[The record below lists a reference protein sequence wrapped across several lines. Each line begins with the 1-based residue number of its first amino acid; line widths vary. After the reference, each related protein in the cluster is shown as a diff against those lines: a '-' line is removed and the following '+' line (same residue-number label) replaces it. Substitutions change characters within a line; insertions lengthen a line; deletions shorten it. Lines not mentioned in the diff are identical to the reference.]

1 LIDWDR
7 FSCRPVIPVV
17 VHIGRSML
25 RFAWIFCWFVA
36 APLAALILIAA
47 ALFSHWLV
55 LHDHRTGGPRS
66 SGSLTDM
73 IRSIGSRLVSPGRW
87 LAAMHDHQARKLPI
101 FCISAYG

>member
-1 LIDWDR
+1 
-7 FSCRPVIPVV
+7 
-17 VHIGRSML
+17 
-25 RFAWIFCWFVA
+25 
-36 APLAALILIAA
+36 
-47 ALFSHWLV
+47 LV

-101 FCISAYG
+101 FCISAYGWRPAVVASTTAGSTSSFPCFFLLPIICASWLRPLCLNSQLMWLYLSL